1 MKAIPTARLPGGE
14 AVPVLGQGTY
24 RMGEDRAHRRREIAA
39 LRTGFDLGMTLVD
52 TAEMYADGG
61 AERIVGE
68 AIAGRREEIFL
79 VSKFYPQNGTRE
91 RMRKACERS
100 LRRLAT
106 DHLDH
111 RRGVAARRLADRG
124 SCGRRLSRGLDPR
137 QATYPRL
144 GRVCGKLRGR
154 GADIAAG

>member
-68 AIAGRREEIFL
+68 AIAGR
-79 VSKFYPQNGTRE
+79 PTRPSI
-91 RMRKACERS
+91 RGWGQGGP
-100 LRRLAT
+100 RRV
-106 DHLDH
+106 
-111 RRGVAARRLADRG
+111 G
-124 SCGRRLSRGLDPR
+124 
-137 QATYPRL
+137 
-144 GRVCGKLRGR
+144 RGR
-154 GADIAAG
+154 QEERAGEGLYPARSGRPTCAGPIDR